1 MLAFLLRIRNRLVKL
16 KNGVSTHATE
26 WTGQPET
33 PVTIQTQITSVDTI
47 QTEIDLLEHQL
58 SEKKKA
64 AHLLVTALDGD
75 ADVVEKKA
83 IGFHATTPGELETY
97 GIIARK
103 PNEKH
108 PKPSSTLYVDIKDDS
123 DGIGFIVSTQVD
135 AYADQYQFERGV
147 ATDPTD
153 VDTIPPMKEFKTT
166 TKTYFVDDD
175 VEKGV
180 RYFYRVRA
188 LNASGA
194 GYWSN
199 ASSRVQ

>member
-1 MLAFLLRIRNRLVKL
+1 MYAFLLKIKNRLVAL

-33 PVTIQTQITSVDTI
+33 PTTIQTQITTVDTM
-47 QTEIDLLEHQL
+47 QTEIDALEHQL

-64 AHLLVTALDGD
+64 AHLLVVPLEAS
-75 ADVVEKKA
+75 ADIVEKKA
-83 IGFHATTPGELETY
+83 IGFHAANPGELETY
-97 GIIARK
+97 GIVARK

-108 PKPSSTLYVDIKDDS
+108 PVPGSTLYVDIKDDT

-135 AYADQYQFERGV
+135 AYADQYQFERGI
-147 ATDPTD
+147 ATDPKDLNT
-153 VDTIPPMKEFKTT
+153 TPPMKEYKTT
-166 TKTYFVDDD
+166 TKTSFVDDD
-175 VEKGV
+175 VVSGV

-188 LNASGA
+188 LNAAGA
-194 GYWSN
+194 GHWSN